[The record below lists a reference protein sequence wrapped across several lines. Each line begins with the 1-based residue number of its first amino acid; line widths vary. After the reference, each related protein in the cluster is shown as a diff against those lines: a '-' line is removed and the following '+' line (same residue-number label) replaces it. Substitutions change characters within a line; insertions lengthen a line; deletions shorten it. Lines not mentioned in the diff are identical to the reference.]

1 MEKYQNE
8 LLKDTLELLSFDGE
22 EGKPLPGAP
31 FGEGNRQCLDWFL
44 SKAESFGFQT
54 KNLDG
59 YCGVADIGEGE
70 AFGIL
75 GHLDTV
81 PVGDGWTHNPR
92 GEISG
97 DVIYGRGVVDDR
109 GPMLACLYA
118 VKSLLDEGL
127 IPKKRIRFIVGC
139 NEETGWRCIKHFN
152 TVEKM
157 PDTGFSPDA
166 DFPVINCEKG
176 IATITFEK
184 NYSGNVEISGGTRP
198 NVVPNVCTARI
209 PDTADNLTIIEKSGL
224 EYEIKDGRI
233 VVTAHGKAAHAAT
246 PALGD
251 NAIVKLLKALSDID
265 VDLKKIYGAFKTP
278 DGKGAGLDLH
288 DDVSGALTV
297 NLGIISS
304 HEKLKFTINIRYP
317 VTVKKST
324 LIDILD
330 KCLYDFTI
338 AESEFQEPLY
348 VDKDDVLVKTLLS
361 TYNDVMGTNLDAIS
375 IGGGTY
381 ARALKHGVA
390 FGPEFPG
397 VESTIHMPD
406 ERTPISTYMNVFK
419 IYREAIRRLCF

>member
-81 PVGDGWTHNPR
+81 PVGDGWTHNPY

-265 VDLKKIYGAFKTP
+265 VDLKRFMVRSKPLTEKAR
-278 DGKGAGLDLH
+278 DLTF
-288 DDVSGALTV
+288 ATTFRARLQ
-297 NLGIISS
+297 
-304 HEKLKFTINIRYP
+304 
-317 VTVKKST
+317 ST
-324 LIDILD
+324 S
-330 KCLYDFTI
+330 
-338 AESEFQEPLY
+338 A
-348 VDKDDVLVKTLLS
+348 
-361 TYNDVMGTNLDAIS
+361 
-375 IGGGTY
+375 
-381 ARALKHGVA
+381 
-390 FGPEFPG
+390 
-397 VESTIHMPD
+397 
-406 ERTPISTYMNVFK
+406 
-419 IYREAIRRLCF
+419 

>member
-8 LLKDTLELLSFDGE
+8 LLKDVLEILSFDGE

-31 FGEGNRQCLDWFL
+31 FGEGNKKCLDWFL
-44 SKAESFGFQT
+44 NKARSFGFDT
-54 KNLDG
+54 KDLDG
-59 YCGVADIGEGE
+59 YCGYADVGEGE
-70 AFGIL
+70 SFGIL

-81 PVGDGWTHNPR
+81 PVGDGWTHNPY
-92 GEISG
+92 GEISDG
-97 DVIYGRGVVDDR
+97 IIYGRGVVDDR

-127 IPKKRIRFIVGC
+127 SPKKKIRFVVGC
-139 NEETGWRCIKHFN
+139 NEETGWRCIKHYN

-157 PDTGFSPDA
+157 PETGFSPDA

-198 NVVPNVCTARI
+198 NVVPDVCTAKI
-209 PDTADNLTIIEKSGL
+209 PDTADNLAVVEKSGL
-224 EYEIKDGRI
+224 SYEVKDGRI
-233 VVTAHGKAAHAAT
+233 VVTAFGKAAHAAT

-251 NAIVKLLKALSDID
+251 NAIVKMLKALGDLD
-265 VDLKKIYGAFKTP
+265 VDLKKIYEAFKTF
-278 DGKGAGLDLH
+278 DGKGAGLNLSDDL
-288 DDVSGALTV
+288 SGSLTV

-304 HEKLKFTINIRYP
+304 REKLKFTINIRYP
-317 VTVKKST
+317 VTVKEST
-324 LIDILD
+324 LVDILD

-338 AESEFQEPLY
+338 AQSEFQTPLY
-348 VDKDDVLVKTLLS
+348 VDKNDDLVKTLLS
-361 TYNDVMGTNLDAIS
+361 TYNDVTGENLSAIS

-397 VESTIHMPD
+397 VASTIHMPN
-406 ERTPISTYMNVFK
+406 EHTPISTFFKVFD
-419 IYREAIRRLCF
+419 IYREAIKRLCF

>member
-22 EGKPLPGAP
+22 EGKPAPGAP

-44 SKAESFGFQT
+44 NKANSFGFST
-54 KNLDG
+54 KNLEG
-59 YCGVADIGEGE
+59 YCGVADVGDGE

-81 PVGDGWTHNPR
+81 PVGDGWTHKPY
-92 GEISG
+92 GEIDG
-97 DVIYGRGVVDDR
+97 DMIYGRGIVDDR

-127 IPKKRIRFIVGC
+127 TPKKRIRFIVGC
-139 NEETGWRCIKHFN
+139 NEETGWKCIKYYN

-184 NYSGNVEISGGTRP
+184 SYSGNVEIFGGTRP

-209 PDTADNLTIIEKSGL
+209 PDTADNLAIIEKSDL
-224 EYEIKDGRI
+224 EYEVADGRI
-233 VVTAHGKAAHAAT
+233 VVTAHGKSAHAAT

-251 NAIVKLLKALSDID
+251 NAIVKMLKVLSEID
-265 VDLKKIYGAFKTP
+265 VDFKKIYTAFKTS
-278 DGKGAGLDLH
+278 DGKGAGLDLC

-297 NLGIISS
+297 NLGMISS
-304 HEKLKFTINIRYP
+304 HEKLTFTINIRYP

-324 LIDILD
+324 IVDILD
-330 KCLYDFTI
+330 KCLYDFII
-338 AESEFQEPLY
+338 AHSEFQEPLF
-348 VDKDDVLVKTLLS
+348 VDKDDDLVKTLLA
-361 TYNDVMGTNLDAIS
+361 TYNDVTGENLEAVA

-381 ARALKHGVA
+381 ARALNHGVA

-397 VESTIHMPD
+397 VPSSIHMPD
-406 ERTPISTYMNVFK
+406 ERTPISTYMKVFK
-419 IYREAIRRLCF
+419 IYREAIKRLCF